1 MKLCRAVLKARRGKI
16 RLSRFESTWTENV
29 NESQIYED
37 KKRSRKKK
45 RLQTNPKKHQT
56 EGIKREKENLI
67 QSDIKTSLNPCQK
80 HKTSDL
86 KQAENEINLLSRGQK
101 SFLNSDFR
109 LVFVC
114 CHDPD
119 T

>member
-1 MKLCRAVLKARRGKI
+1 MR
-16 RLSRFESTWTENV
+16 T
-29 NESQIYED
+29 
-37 KKRSRKKK
+37 RSAAEKKK
-45 RLQTNPKKHQT
+45 EAELQTNPKKHQS
-56 EGIKREKENLI
+56 EGIKREKENMF

-86 KQAENEINLLSRGQK
+86 KQADNKINLLSRGQK

>member
-45 RLQTNPKKHQT
+45 KAELQTNPKKHQS

-67 QSDIKTSLNPCQK
+67 QSDIKTSLNPC
-80 HKTSDL
+80 
-86 KQAENEINLLSRGQK
+86 
-101 SFLNSDFR
+101 
-109 LVFVC
+109 
-114 CHDPD
+114 
-119 T
+119 